1 MCRAIDNFVM
11 TGEFKEEDC
20 AKCEAA
26 LRAKLD
32 ECKMKKGKVKQ
43 IRHAIDAQT
52 QFVWE
57 PREEEIASEKK
68 AERKVKR

>member
-11 TGEFKEEDC
+11 TGEFAEEEC

-32 ECKMKKGKVKQ
+32 ECRKKKGKVKQ
-43 IRHAIDAQT
+43 ILHVIKAQT
-52 QFVWE
+52 EFVWE
-57 PREEEIASEKK
+57 PNKEEVEKDK
-68 AERKVKR
+68 KR